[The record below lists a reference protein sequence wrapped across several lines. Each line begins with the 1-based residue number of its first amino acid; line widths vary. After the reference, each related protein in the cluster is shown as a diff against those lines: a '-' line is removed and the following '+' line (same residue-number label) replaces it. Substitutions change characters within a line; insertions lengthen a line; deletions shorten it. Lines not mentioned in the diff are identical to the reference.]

1 MSQNDV
7 EIIAEIL
14 VTIPKEL
21 KMPFKVCFLMASLYI
36 LIENVTFV
44 VLGVFVFFIIVNYLL
59 AQLLAVIQK
68 IRLRALDIRLHKLN
82 EAIDNIKTLKLNSWV
97 EKYMEIVNKA
107 RNSELVAFIL
117 KSFVDYANNSINEL
131 NYPITAFV
139 LFGIAIFA
147 IQMTITVPIAM
158 AVKQV
163 IKQFK
168 NLMKTTTAFFSN
180 IIELLIS
187 MDRIQDF
194 LNCEEADL
202 SAIEHKE
209 SNNAIKINNSC
220 FFWGFDKQTKDPKKA
235 KLNVLNSSIPNK
247 SK

>member
-1 MSQNDV
+1 
-7 EIIAEIL
+7 
-14 VTIPKEL
+14 
-21 KMPFKVCFLMASLYI
+21 
-36 LIENVTFV
+36 
-44 VLGVFVFFIIVNYLL
+44 
-59 AQLLAVIQK
+59 
-68 IRLRALDIRLHKLN
+68 
-82 EAIDNIKTLKLNSWV
+82 
-97 EKYMEIVNKA
+97 MEIVNKA

-117 KSFVDYANNSINEL
+117 RSFVDSANNSINEL

-220 FFWGFDKQTKDPKKA
+220 FFWGFDKKTKDPKKV

>member
-1 MSQNDV
+1 
-7 EIIAEIL
+7 
-14 VTIPKEL
+14 
-21 KMPFKVCFLMASLYI
+21 MASLYI

-117 KSFVDYANNSINEL
+117 RSFVDSANNSINEL

-220 FFWGFDKQTKDPKKA
+220 FFWGFDKKTKDPKKV
-235 KLNVLNSSIPNK
+235 KLNVLNSSISDK